1 MRSRIQKVLLT
12 RFTVTNN
19 SYVKKSRGLTAA
31 AFFIFKFKIGGLMN
45 SEIIFAGTVLIIFI
59 YGAVIGS
66 FLNVCIYRI
75 PENKSIVSPPSAC
88 PECGNFIKWYDN
100 IPILSYFILGRKCR
114 FCGEKI
120 SGRYPIIEFMTG
132 LLFVLFFIKFGVE
145 KNYFFYIIM
154 VGYLITLALIDIDRK
169 IVPDGILKYM
179 CITGAVFSVFKF
191 GGINLF
197 EGIIGATA
205 GGTLLLILN
214 YFTNGKIGEGD
225 IKLAAVLGMCV
236 GAAAVFDIIFYSF
249 IVGGFVAVFLLVTGK
264 NGRKDEI
271 AFVPFI
277 AAGFILKYLLA

>member
-1 MRSRIQKVLLT
+1 MNAELI
-12 RFTVTNN
+12 
-19 SYVKKSRGLTAA
+19 YAGIA
-31 AFFIFKFKIGGLMN
+31 AFLFVYGL
-45 SEIIFAGTVLIIFI
+45 
-59 YGAVIGS
+59 VIGS

-75 PENKSIVSPPSAC
+75 PEKKSIIYPPSAC
-88 PECGNFIKWYDN
+88 PKCNNRIKWHDN
-100 IPILSYFILGRKCR
+100 IPVLSFFLLGGKCR

-120 SGRYPIIEFMTG
+120 SLRYPIIEFMTG

-145 KNYFFYIIM
+145 KIYFFYIIM

-179 CITGAVFSVFKF
+179 LVTGAVFSVFKF

-225 IKLAAVLGMCV
+225 IKLASVIGMCT
-236 GAAAVFDIIFYSF
+236 GAAGIFSVMFYSF
-249 IVGGFVAVFLLVTGK
+249 IAGAVVSVFLLASGK
-264 NGRKDEI
+264 KGRKDEI

-277 AAGFILKYLLA
+277 AAGFIINALLA

>member
-1 MRSRIQKVLLT
+1 
-12 RFTVTNN
+12 
-19 SYVKKSRGLTAA
+19 
-31 AFFIFKFKIGGLMN
+31 MN
-45 SEIIFAGTVLIIFI
+45 AEIIFAGTVLIIFI

-75 PENKSIVSPPSAC
+75 PEKKSIVSPPSAC
-88 PECGNFIKWYDN
+88 PKCGNFIKWYDN
-100 IPILSYFILGRKCR
+100 IPILSYFILARKCR

-120 SGRYPIIEFMTG
+120 SLRYPIIEFITG

-145 KNYFFYIIM
+145 KIYFFYIIM

-169 IVPDGILKYM
+169 IVPDTILKYM

-249 IVGGFVAVFLLVTGK
+249 IVGGLVAVFLMVTGK
-264 NGRKDEI
+264 NSRKDEI

-277 AAGFILKYLLA
+277 AAGFILKFLLA

>member
-1 MRSRIQKVLLT
+1 
-12 RFTVTNN
+12 
-19 SYVKKSRGLTAA
+19 
-31 AFFIFKFKIGGLMN
+31 MN
-45 SEIIFAGTVLIIFI
+45 SEIIFAGTVFILFI

-75 PENKSIVSPPSAC
+75 PEKKSIVSPPSAC
-88 PECGNFIKWYDN
+88 PKCGNFIKWYDN

-120 SGRYPIIEFMTG
+120 SIRYPVIEFITG

-145 KNYFFYIIM
+145 KIYFFYIIM

-179 CITGAVFSVFKF
+179 LITGAVFSVFKF

-197 EGIIGATA
+197 EGIIGAAA

-225 IKLAAVLGMCV
+225 VKLAAVLGMCV

-249 IVGGFVAVFLLVTGK
+249 IAGGFVAVFLIVTRK

-277 AAGFILKYLLA
+277 AAGFLIKFLLA

>member
-1 MRSRIQKVLLT
+1 
-12 RFTVTNN
+12 
-19 SYVKKSRGLTAA
+19 
-31 AFFIFKFKIGGLMN
+31 MN
-45 SEIIFAGTVLIIFI
+45 AEIIFAAAVLIIFI

-75 PENKSIVSPPSAC
+75 PEKKSIVSPPSAC
-88 PECGNFIKWYDN
+88 PKCNNFIKWHDN
-100 IPILSYFILGRKCR
+100 IPILSYFLLKGKCR

-120 SGRYPIIEFMTG
+120 SIRYPIIEFITG

-145 KNYFFYIIM
+145 KIYFFYIIM

-179 CITGAVFSVFKF
+179 LITGAVFSVFKF

-225 IKLAAVLGMCV
+225 VKLAAVLGMCV
-236 GAAAVFDIIFYSF
+236 GAAAVFDIVFYSF
-249 IVGGFVAVFLLVTGK
+249 IAGGFVAVLLIVTRK

-277 AAGFILKYLLA
+277 AAGFLIKFLLA